1 MNPRVKT
8 IPLAKTEFTQAV
20 GVKARYGDERYV
32 LHHLKQLDSRASL
45 ACQFAE
51 RWAMVAAMEDGE
63 DSAGRQ
69 KVRRMTPGELADH
82 ACECVS
88 ALMEQ
93 FQVRGW
99 LLEVPNFEQ
108 VVDDLAR
115 LEEADLEKTVEPPP
129 TSAQVRARAAL
140 QAEVNKLKAAQSQ
153 EQSQAPEN
161 PS

>member
-8 IPLAKTEFTQAV
+8 IPLAKTEFTEAL
-20 GVKARYGDERYV
+20 GVKARYADERYM
-32 LHHLKQLDSRASL
+32 LHNLQQPDLRAQL

-51 RWAMVAAMEDGE
+51 RWAMVAAVEDGE

-69 KVRRMTPGELADH
+69 KLRRMTPGELADH

-99 LLEVPNFEQ
+99 LLHVPSLDSI
-108 VVDDLAR
+108 VSAL
-115 LEEADLEKTVEPPP
+115 ADLEDQEPQP

-140 QAEVNKLKAAQSQ
+140 QAEVDKLKEQSQ
-153 EQSQAPEN
+153 EQSQGPEN